1 MSPPALRAAGRF
13 DGRAEGAAKRFQRGV
28 VRASLTELASDKIGT
43 GKKQEVDEEVGY
55 LESVQDDIG
64 FVKLCLKHQQDFR
77 VPEQSAVDFGLKV
90 SKICWTIGKR
100 ILTSDGPLAAAQAEL
115 QKLKKRLAKC
125 NLQATRDLEAVKL
138 KAQKNLEAARTPPD
152 KGPGLTRTATV
163 TSSKWVK
170 GIGGE
175 VDGSRSAAVAVAEV
189 QTQQQE
195 QDLDAVTFHEPL
207 QFLDEV
213 TRNLV
218 LAIVCQKMRLLQIGK
233 CPPSLL
239 EALLKSAV
247 EGSEGLLGGGRGR
260 AGAGVGGAAG
270 GSAEDLQDLKVEVKE
285 LEFEVQDLHGKLEVS
300 EQKASEAR
308 AAARL
313 AREQLR
319 EAEAALR
326 RLAEMEVGL
335 RDREAHLDAENARLK
350 QEVEE
355 RKEEARDA
363 ALRAELSEK
372 RIQELEMPP
381 PLGPCSDDASDS
393 GSEAPNERPEP
404 PEPEPEDSPARRPT
418 KQVLPQTL
426 FQDARGLLS
435 TPLLFTA
442 FEAAASRTSWKQ
454 DKAQA
459 DLERKSRT
467 RGVEVQTNLT
477 GPQLDEKV
485 AENKKLRVMLEEL
498 QLKLKELITRCHTNG
513 VGAVVEVIAANLGL
527 GEVLKRRNVFER
539 LYKDAMDRIVRLEEL
554 RERVDRER
562 TELKGYAPE
571 AFAAVQ
577 DFIPETP
584 LEPSVLDMVEQSP
597 LRGLAKLATMARP
610 AEAPSRA
617 EVPLEPS
624 RPRAP
629 FRPPEAPSRHRPP
642 EAPSGPLEVST
653 RHLGSPAR
661 GEGSTKG
668 TPMSSRSPSGPP
680 SRAASPAASASKAQA
695 PLTLLQS
702 RPLVAS
708 RASSAAG
715 VGERGGGERPP
726 REEGVPRGPRGHP
739 LPWKDPDLEE
749 VARDG
754 VLAPSKGAKRQKGG
768 RPPLGT
774 STSLP
779 ALPPAK
785 AGRAVGAEVVAAAA
799 AAARAAG
806 RA

>member
-13 DGRAEGAAKRFQRGV
+13 DGRAEGAAKRLQRGV
-28 VRASLTELASDKIGT
+28 VRASLTELASDKIGA

-77 VPEQSAVDFGLKV
+77 VPEQCAVDFGLKV

-115 QKLKKRLAKC
+115 QKLKQRLAKC
-125 NLQATRDLEAVKL
+125 NLQATRDLEAVKNQ
-138 KAQKNLEAARTPPD
+138 AEKNLEAARTPPD

-163 TSSKWVK
+163 TSSKWV
-170 GIGGE
+170 
-175 VDGSRSAAVAVAEV
+175 DGSRSAEVAEAEV

-218 LAIVCQKMRLLQIGK
+218 LAIVCQKMRLLQSGK

-247 EGSEGLLGGGRGR
+247 EGSEGLLGGGRGG

-270 GSAEDLQDLKVEVKE
+270 GSAEDLQDLQVEVKE
-285 LEFEVQDLHGKLEVS
+285 LEFEVQDLHGKLEGS

-319 EAEAALR
+319 EAVDALR

-350 QEVEE
+350 QE
-355 RKEEARDA
+355 
-363 ALRAELSEK
+363 
-372 RIQELEMPP
+372 LEMPP
-381 PLGPCSDDASDS
+381 PLCLCSDDASDS
-393 GSEAPNERPEP
+393 GFEAPHERSEP

-435 TPLLFTA
+435 TPLLSTQ
-442 FEAAASRTSWKQ
+442 FESATSRTSWKQ

-459 DLERKSRT
+459 ELERKSRM
-467 RGVEVQTNLT
+467 RSVEVQTNLT
-477 GPQLDEKV
+477 GPQLDEKG

-527 GEVLKRRNVFER
+527 GEVLKRRTVFER

-562 TELKGYAPE
+562 TELKVYAPE

-610 AEAPSRA
+610 AEAPPRA

-629 FRPPEAPSRHRPP
+629 YRPPEAPSRHRLP
-642 EAPSGPLEVST
+642 ETPSGPLEVFT
-653 RHLGSPAR
+653 RHLESPSR
-661 GEGSTKG
+661 GAGSTKG
-668 TPMSSRSPSGPP
+668 TPRSSRSPSGPP
-680 SRAASPAASASKAQA
+680 SRAASPAASASKA
-695 PLTLLQS
+695 PPTLFQS

-779 ALPPAK
+779 ALPPAT